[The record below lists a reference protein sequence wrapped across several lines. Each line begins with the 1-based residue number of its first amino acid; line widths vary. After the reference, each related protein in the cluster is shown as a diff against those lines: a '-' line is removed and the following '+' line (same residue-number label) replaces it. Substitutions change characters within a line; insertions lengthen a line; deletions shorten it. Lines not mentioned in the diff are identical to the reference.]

1 MKILESQ
8 SAVLSNYEVYAHLT
22 AMRATPRTAPRKPSN
37 VDTVLKE
44 VLPSLPPTPTQSPNE
59 HHTHTPSPSLQLT
72 DYLSPPPASRSR
84 VPRYQNPPYGAA
96 ALRALVAGL
105 RPYDLTKSE
114 VLMIANLRP
123 EGLGLLDCVVEECD
137 ERFTAERQDEIVK
150 IVGDVLGREGDG
162 DGVDG
167 DGVDGVDGEGGHE
180 DGPV

>member
-44 VLPSLPPTPTQSPNE
+44 
-59 HHTHTPSPSLQLT
+59 LT

>member
-1 MKILESQ
+1 
-8 SAVLSNYEVYAHLT
+8 
-22 AMRATPRTAPRKPSN
+22 
-37 VDTVLKE
+37 
-44 VLPSLPPTPTQSPNE
+44 
-59 HHTHTPSPSLQLT
+59 
-72 DYLSPPPASRSR
+72 
-84 VPRYQNPPYGAA
+84 
-96 ALRALVAGL
+96 
-105 RPYDLTKSE
+105 
-114 VLMIANLRP
+114 MIANLRP